1 MCLQPRDDLC
11 TYVLLGIDLQR
22 PGYTNK
28 VLVVQETILKFGVI
42 KLIVLITN
50 VKSSSMTKAGTAMG
64 RT

>member
-1 MCLQPRDDLC
+1 MYCS
-11 TYVLLGIDLQR
+11 GIDLQR